1 MTATDER
8 YAIERAKWDAHAGTT
23 TEPIVLPAPGTDFVA
38 FAKTDA
44 LLPGVTDFL
53 GDLRDKQVI
62 EYGCGMGKLT
72 VLLALSGAQVTAFD
86 LSERSIEVARE
97 RARMLGVHN
106 QIDVHGSRR
115 ASTCPSTTRASTS
128 RSGRRCSTTSTRWPV
143 RASWPGSS
151 ARARGPRSPSRS
163 ARTRSSGSARDYVP
177 YPHKHERGA
186 DIPLRPEDIDAWMA
200 PFASSQHPGRADL
213 QHDRARV
220 RPQHEDPGA
229 PRVRPAAAQALAG
242 ALAVVPL
249 RGADAHSLGQIG
261 GAASIALASA
271 SVAAFD
277 RARWR
282 AALARLPQVAMSHQR
297 RRPVREVS

>member
-38 FAKTDA
+38 YAKTDA

-72 VLLALSGAQVTAFD
+72 VLLALSGAQVSAFD

-97 RARMLGVHN
+97 RARMLGVNN
-106 QIDVHGSRR
+106 QIDFRVAPGEQLPFDD
-115 ASTCPSTTRASTS
+115 ASFDLAFGKAVLHHLDPVAGASELA
-128 RSGRRCSTTSTRWPV
+128 RVLR
-143 RASWPGSS
+143 PG
-151 ARARGPRSPSRS
+151 ARAAFSEPLGTNPIVRL
-163 ARTRSSGSARDYVP
+163 ARDYVP

-200 PFASSQHPGRADL
+200 PFASSQIRGVQIFSMIERGFGHGTKIP
-213 QHDRARV
+213 V
-220 RPQHEDPGA
+220 
-229 PRVRPAAAQALAG
+229 
-242 ALAVVPL
+242 L
-249 RGADAHSLGQIG
+249 RE
-261 GAASIALASA
+261 
-271 SVAAFD
+271 FD
-277 RARWR
+277 RLLLKRWPELWPLCR
-282 AALARLPQVAMSHQR
+282 YAVLTLTR
-297 RRPVREVS
+297 